1 MLVCCCPYLA
11 RTNCIAP
18 AVNCMPRL
26 FTLTVVLIMS
36 SQSNRLTFCSCHT
49 CLHTSIVNCQRH
61 VRLACNV
68 AGVLPG
74 AGTNLVHLGHF
85 ICKKESLTNGGR
97 HCRNA
102 TNELCTTC
110 RVHMKCC
117 CIHDALIVDASLSYC
132 YCREKDIIDKQ
143 QRNLFKACRHAQEPV
158 GKCAIGICGS
168 SSLEP
173 EGQGQGINELR
184 ETKEY
189 IRHACGT
196 ITWCMVKRR

>member
-1 MLVCCCPYLA
+1 MHSTCSELH
-11 RTNCIAP
+11 AP
-18 AVNCMPRL
+18 VVYFDSRAHHV
-26 FTLTVVLIMS
+26 LTVKQVDLLQLSVI
-36 SQSNRLTFCSCHT
+36 
-49 CLHTSIVNCQRH
+49 CLHTSIVNCQQL

-74 AGTNLVHLGHF
+74 ADTNLVHLGHS

-117 CIHDALIVDASLSYC
+117 CIHGAFIVDASLSYC
-132 YCREKDIIDKQ
+132 YCRENDIIIDKQ

-158 GKCAIGICGS
+158 
-168 SSLEP
+168 
-173 EGQGQGINELR
+173 
-184 ETKEY
+184 
-189 IRHACGT
+189 
-196 ITWCMVKRR
+196 